1 MPTFIPDRLKTPGDF
16 PSVDA
21 NDNQIRGF
29 GYFANNAART
39 ALAEEFRCQG
49 YLAFMKDSNQF
60 KQYGSAD
67 LSGWSTPG
75 NWTLLEG
82 TSTDTFWAADSDGA
96 GIYRNGQVIVGATTI
111 STSDNLH
118 VVGGATVTGSL
129 KANIKLETPLIH
141 SASGLNI
148 VIDTDGT
155 ESAAENFQ
163 VKYIEEGGTGER
175 VAINASPYTS
185 TRSVSFGNIQD
196 EFKFDFFS
204 TSYSNFRALSAAPE
218 TEGFKFSDYLGT
230 DGEMLF
236 RIKPDDTYLELSDG
250 GRKIT
255 TAPHTYKLFSN
266 VEDTADV
273 THGVEM
279 LMPSSVTGDWEF
291 NHLGNKNFVF
301 KTSTSGAAKLQAKFH
316 SAYNGVVSIGS
327 ANHYVEYNGL
337 QPSTTQAN
345 RQPKLFIVNDAAST
359 IGIRVQSGDTSA
371 VSGDFRLQ
379 PVLFTEVRD
388 DGFYISRDTTGPRYN
403 TSTSDFVDANP
414 SAAIGMKRHGSSPG
428 GRGNSLELFARN
440 HLYFTSNSTPSFNIV
455 GDPNSTYRD
464 LTLHSPGSN
473 GANSQFRIRIHNKVD
488 NDGSA
493 NANNGKLS
501 FNLGSVGDFLVMRGN
516 ENILETAG
524 QRLHSTQRGAE
535 LSTFQGGADTQNP
548 LVVRTFNGKYV
559 GQDGTAYATE
569 SAMTSAGTSQDSD
582 VIPTNATLGT
592 SSASLSV
599 DGRTGHVIASQKLG
613 VGVAAVDTS
622 YKIQTNGRI
631 LAKTPNPYGDIGQWA
646 YNIERYGSE
655 GVVGAIGLRSDG
667 DILIGGFNNNNVTI
681 AKHVADGTMDSEI
694 LGRFTPT
701 GLGLGIESPT
711 SKLHVV
717 GQTHAQGVLKSS
729 FGLQNNGDTADMSI
743 LNNTPSTGYIRLINT
758 NSSSQQVEG
767 LRVQNSGK
775 VTIGNNL
782 EFSLGGEAAND
793 ISVSRPSFVIKKK
806 SGVAIGIPTLYIGS
820 ADGQNDNAIFS
831 LSGTGSTF
839 ESSLS
844 LTSSSSYGFRSPRS
858 SGWIQTNTAK
868 ALSVNVTDNT
878 DGDVDTLFWS
888 TLQGVTSNN
897 MTLLSSGRL
906 KLGIGGTSFNMPSS
920 DGSPGYILKTNGSG
934 DVAWDATS
942 GFDTVAEMKA
952 ASLSSGDLVATQGY
966 LSYGDGGGMFYEIKP
981 SADALTDDGGSVI
994 TLDNGNFAKAVIN
1007 GPVTPLAWGLKIN
1020 DSNSSVA
1027 TANTTALNKMFLYVG
1042 NSISSSQ
1049 TEATVPVLFPGEL
1062 IYINGEVKLPIGS
1075 AGVGAIRSAVYIID
1089 FNGSK
1094 VVGLDTGAPYTMFA
1108 RRKTDLDLSRYG
1120 SAQNSSGVDY
1130 MSQRINI
1137 RNGSIQG
1144 PNRDAGMTLL
1154 RIDCTYNSFVE
1165 QMTFGTADYGLR
1177 MHFCLNARVQNNL
1190 YGGLNYGLYLAHG
1203 DWEGASTANS
1213 ASNVSQVFQDR
1224 HYCTYPS
1231 KAAITVRGSSG
1242 VKLSD
1247 CIVEGGETEIGINFQ
1262 ALGGTTIKD
1271 FTIDGLHLEVADS
1284 GSNEG
1289 VTRAAIRIDNKQG
1302 GETTIQRVFAQ
1313 YNYKKFEW
1321 GNRLQKTDTSS
1332 ATEATYTLSQ
1342 DNGDLTTDGSGTGL
1356 VMKFVVNSS
1365 GNISSIDLAGDPDRS
1380 WGFAA
1385 GDTVTIPAGKL
1396 GASSTEASFG
1406 IRRGDVKEHGVLQ
1419 NKAPMYD
1426 APNSGSYGRIHI
1438 GEAFNTGG
1446 FISTQGLWPHIGGG
1460 THFASGAQF
1469 GNNNSSLYAAIKNY
1483 QRHAIAYDNIHWVA
1497 SNIKGAGFDSKTQTT
1512 SSTSGLVDGYY
1523 ILKQADGDFTTD
1535 NSGQGLILRFHVEAG
1550 AISYWDVGGQGA
1562 AGGNAGLTNTSNRG
1576 LSQATNYADGDVITI
1591 PVNKLGTGS
1600 SEFTITITNANALA
1614 GGVPEFG
1621 FNRTPYYGYFQSVEE
1636 KGSSRNSSVKMSG
1649 GAAVLQHTD
1658 GNAGVM
1664 VGYNFVKNYFNN
1676 TWSVLRR
1683 TGYNLGS
1690 AGDSGTETE
1699 YLKLNSAGALILNQ
1713 EDFRNN
1719 AAGKGLIITTPDNTK
1734 RYRVAVDNSGNL
1746 SATFH
1751 SNV

>member
-39 ALAEEFRCQG
+39 ALAAEFRCQG

-67 LSGWSTPG
+67 LSGWGTPG

-82 TSTDTFWAADSDGA
+82 TSTDTFWAADSDGT

-148 VIDTDGT
+148 VMDTDGT
-155 ESAAENFQ
+155 ESDTENFQ
-163 VKYIEEGGTGER
+163 VKYIEQGGTGEK

-185 TRSVSFGNIQD
+185 TRSVSFGNIHD

-204 TSYSNFRALSAAPE
+204 TSYSNFRALSSAPE

-236 RIKPDDTYLELSDG
+236 RIKADDTYLELSDG

-266 VEDTADV
+266 VEATADV

-316 SAYNGVVSIGS
+316 SAHNGVVSIGS

-337 QPSTTQAN
+337 QPATTLAN
-345 RQPKLFIVNDAAST
+345 LQPKLFIVNDSNST

-371 VSGDFRLQ
+371 VSGNLRLQ

-403 TSTSDFVDANP
+403 TSTPAFEAGNP
-414 SAAIGMKRHGSSPG
+414 SAAIGMKRYGASPG
-428 GRGNSLELFARN
+428 SRGNSLELFARN
-440 HLYFTSNSTPSFNIV
+440 GLYFSSNSTPAFSVV
-455 GDPNSTYRD
+455 GDPNADVRQ
-464 LTLHSPGSN
+464 LQLHSPDGN
-473 GANSQFRIRIHNKVD
+473 IRLDINIKNSD
-488 NDGSA
+488 ND
-493 NANNGKLS
+493 N
-501 FNLGSVGDFLVMRGN
+501 GSVSFSHNIVGTFLKMRGN

-535 LSTFQGGADTQNP
+535 LSTFQGGADTLNP
-548 LVVRTFNGKYV
+548 FVVRTFNGKYV

-569 SAMTSAGTSQDSD
+569 SAMTSAGTTEDSN
-582 VIPTNATLGT
+582 VIPTDATLAT

-599 DGRTGHVIASQKLG
+599 DGREGHVFVSQRLG
-613 VGVAAVDTS
+613 V
-622 YKIQTNGRI
+622 
-631 LAKTPNPYGDIGQWA
+631 
-646 YNIERYGSE
+646 
-655 GVVGAIGLRSDG
+655 
-667 DILIGGFNNNNVTI
+667 
-681 AKHVADGTMDSEI
+681 
-694 LGRFTPT
+694 
-701 GLGLGIESPT
+701 GIESPT

-729 FGLQNNGDTADMSI
+729 FGLQNNGDTDDMSI
-743 LNNTPSTGYIRLINT
+743 LNNTPGTGYIRLINT
-758 NSSSQQVEG
+758 NSSNQQIEG
-767 LRVQNSGK
+767 LRVQNSGR
-775 VTIGNNL
+775 VIIGNNL
-782 EFSLGGEAAND
+782 EFSSGNGGAND
-793 ISVSRPSFVIKKK
+793 ISVSRPSFAIKKK
-806 SGVAIGIPTLYIGS
+806 SGVAVGIPTLYIGS

-844 LTSSSSYGFRSPRS
+844 LTSSSFYGFRSPRS

-868 ALSVNVTDNT
+868 ALSANVTDNNN
-878 DGDVDTLFWS
+878 GDVDTLFWS

-1020 DSNSSVA
+1020 DSDSSVA

-1094 VVGLDTGAPYTMFA
+1094 VVGLDTGSAYTMFA

-1120 SAQNSSGVDY
+1120 SAQTNSGVDY
-1130 MSQRINI
+1130 MGQRINI

-1190 YGGLNYGLYLAHG
+1190 YGSLNYGLYLSHG
-1203 DWEGASTANS
+1203 DWAGASTANS

-1224 HYCTYPS
+1224 HYCSYPS

-1302 GETTIQRVFAQ
+1302 GETTIQRIFAQ
-1313 YNYKKFEW
+1313 YDYKKFEW

-1356 VMKFVVNSS
+1356 VMKVVVNSS

-1385 GDTVTIPAGKL
+1385 GNTVTIPAGKL
-1396 GASSTEASFG
+1396 GASSTEASFR

-1419 NKAPMYD
+1419 NKVPMYD
-1426 APNSGSYGRIHI
+1426 APHSGGYGRIHI
-1438 GEAFNTGG
+1438 GEAFSTGG

-1469 GNNNSSLYAAIKNY
+1469 GNSNSTLYAAIKNY

-1497 SNIKGAGFDSKTQTT
+1497 SNLKGAGFDSETQ
-1512 SSTSGLVDGYY
+1512 STSATSHLVDGYY

-1562 AGGNAGLTNTSNRG
+1562 AGGNAGLTNTANRG

-1621 FNRTPYYGYFQSVEE
+1621 FNRTPYYGYFQTVEE
-1636 KGSSRNSSVKMSG
+1636 KGSSRNTQVKMSG
-1649 GAAVLQHTD
+1649 GAAIVQHTD
-1658 GNAGVM
+1658 GNAGVQ
-1664 VGYNFVKNYFNN
+1664 VGYNFVKNYFSG
-1676 TWSVLRR
+1676 TWSVHRR

-1699 YLKLNSAGALILNQ
+1699 YLQLNSAGALMLNQ

>member
-39 ALAEEFRCQG
+39 ALAAEFRCQG
-49 YLAFMKDSNQF
+49 YLAFMKDTNQF

-67 LSGWSTPG
+67 LSGWGTTG

-82 TSTDTFWAADSDGA
+82 TSTDTFWAADSDGT
-96 GIYRNGQVIVGATTI
+96 GIYRNGQVIVGSTTH
-111 STSDNLH
+111 SGAEVLH
-118 VVGGATVTGSL
+118 VTGAAKV
-129 KANIKLETPLIH
+129 
-141 SASGLNI
+141 
-148 VIDTDGT
+148 DG
-155 ESAAENFQ
+155 
-163 VKYIEEGGTGER
+163 
-175 VAINASPYTS
+175 
-185 TRSVSFGNIQD
+185 
-196 EFKFDFFS
+196 
-204 TSYSNFRALSAAPE
+204 ALSATSLSTTSITSALNVHVVIDSANGNFPPSAFKVQYGSTLKDAFMIE
-218 TEGFKFSDYLGT
+218 PFLAGGPSFTFGNGLLDFSYAFYKNSGLVNILSGGGSTQGFTFSDALGT
-230 DGEMLF
+230 HNTSATIRLNEALADFDIVDSTRGL
-236 RIKPDDTYLELSDG
+236 KLTPY
-250 GRKIT
+250 
-255 TAPHTYKLFSN
+255 TYKLSSA
-266 VEDTADV
+266 VAATADV

-301 KTSTSGAAKLQAKFH
+301 KTSTSGTAKLQAKFH
-316 SAYNGVVSIGS
+316 SAYNGAVSIGS

-345 RQPKLFIVNDAAST
+345 LQPKLFIVNDAAST

-371 VSGDFRLQ
+371 VSGNLRLQ

-403 TSTSDFVDANP
+403 TSTSDFEAGNP
-414 SAAIGMKRHGSSPG
+414 SASIGMKRHGSSPG

-440 HLYFTSNSTPSFNIV
+440 NLYFTSNSTSSFSVV

-473 GANSQFRIRIHNKVD
+473 DANSQFRIRIHNKVD

-516 ENILETAG
+516 ENILEIAG

-535 LSTFQGGADTQNP
+535 LSTFQVAADTQNP
-548 LVVRTFNGKYV
+548 LVVRTFNSKHV
-559 GQDGTAYATE
+559 GENGTVYPTLAALQADGTTE
-569 SAMTSAGTSQDSD
+569 DSS
-582 VIPTNATLGT
+582 VIPTDTTLGT
-592 SSASLSV
+592 SSVSLSV
-599 DGRTGHVIASQKLG
+599 DGREGHVFVSQRLG
-613 VGVAAVDTS
+613 V
-622 YKIQTNGRI
+622 
-631 LAKTPNPYGDIGQWA
+631 
-646 YNIERYGSE
+646 
-655 GVVGAIGLRSDG
+655 
-667 DILIGGFNNNNVTI
+667 
-681 AKHVADGTMDSEI
+681 
-694 LGRFTPT
+694 
-701 GLGLGIESPT
+701 GIESPT

-729 FGLQNNGDTADMSI
+729 FGLQNNGDTNDMSI
-743 LNNTPSTGYIRLINT
+743 LNNTPGTGYIRLINT

-767 LRVQNSGK
+767 LRVQNSGR
-775 VTIGNNL
+775 VIIANNL
-782 EFSLGGEAAND
+782 EFSSGNGAAND

-806 SGVAIGIPTLYIGS
+806 SGVAIGIPTLYIGR

-868 ALSVNVTDNT
+868 ALSANVTDNT

-888 TLQGVTSNN
+888 TLQGVTSNS

-920 DGSPGYILKTNGSG
+920 DGSPGYVLKTNGSG

-981 SADALTDDGGSVI
+981 SSDGLTDDGGSVI

-1042 NSISSSQ
+1042 NSISSNQ

-1094 VVGLDTGAPYTMFA
+1094 VVGLDTGSPYTMFA